1 MESNFSQY
9 CHLKPNKKAVEKR
22 DQQIRTEYK
31 RKARKLDENY
41 AREEGATPFQE
52 ALQSFGGGGIRPLV
66 IGAYGE
72 VNDETYLLL
81 KDCAAIAAQ
90 NPDVANMSPTTT
102 SQHGSNNLYQILL
115 RQFRQAL
122 GCMATRLNAELI
134 IRRIHYIRSTEE
146 ALYH

>member
-1 MESNFSQY
+1 M
-9 CHLKPNKKAVEKR
+9 
-22 DQQIRTEYK
+22 
-31 RKARKLDENY
+31 
-41 AREEGATPFQE
+41 
-52 ALQSFGGGGIRPLV
+52 V

-72 VNDETYLLL
+72 VNDETYLFL

-90 NPDVANMSPTTT
+90 NPDVAKMSPTTT

-134 IRRIHYIRSTEE
+134 IRRIHYIRPTKE
-146 ALYH
+146 AAIQVASHGLPKGQFWEHSPSWFNCYKNEDAYNAFYVYGRNFRLLFFIEL